1 MTVRLRLPLLFVAAA
16 CIAAVAF
23 ITVWVRSMP
32 YIPLDDTVLR
42 AIQSV
47 EFGPLTAPFSFFRW
61 AGGPGG
67 PYMTAATIVLVLL
80 FNRRAW
86 LLAAMAVAG
95 GVWYEAL
102 LALAHR
108 PRPTVDQVLRI
119 TEHPGA
125 TSFPSGHVI
134 FITINLAVLMLC
146 LGHRYLPRWGL
157 AIGWAVVAAI
167 ALLVAISRVYVG
179 AHWPLDAAASLLTAA
194 GWICLVVSIRRISD
208 PALTG
213 S

>member
-1 MTVRLRLPLLFVAAA
+1 M
-16 CIAAVAF
+16 AVAGLTALVKSF
-23 ITVWVRSMP
+23 P
-32 YIPLDDTVLR
+32 YIALDDAVLR

-47 EFGPLTAPFSFFRW
+47 DLGSLAAPLPVFRW

-67 PYMTAATIVLVLL
+67 LYMTAATILLVLV

-86 LLAAMAVAG
+86 LLAVTAIVG

-102 LALAHR
+102 IALAHR
-108 PRPTVDQVLRI
+108 PRPTAEQVLRI

-146 LGHRYLPRWGL
+146 VGHRYLPARGR

-179 AHWPLDAAASLLTAA
+179 AHWPTDVLASLLVAT
-194 GWICLVVSIRRISD
+194 GWLCLVVCVRRISD
-208 PALTG
+208 PALG
-213 S
+213 KN

>member
-1 MTVRLRLPLLFVAAA
+1 LLIVAAA
-16 CIAAVAF
+16 CAMAVAALTALVMSF
-23 ITVWVRSMP
+23 P
-32 YIPLDDTVLR
+32 YIGLDDAVLR

-47 EFGPLTAPFSFFRW
+47 DLGPLTAPFAFFRW

-67 PYMTAATIVLVLL
+67 LYMTAATILLVLL

-86 LLAAMAVAG
+86 LLAVTAIVG

-102 LALAHR
+102 IALAHR
-108 PRPTVDQVLRI
+108 PRPTAEQVLRI

-146 LGHRYLPRWGL
+146 VGYRYLPARGR

-179 AHWPLDAAASLLTAA
+179 AHWPTDVLASLLVAT
-194 GWICLVVSIRRISD
+194 GWLCLVVSLRRISD
-208 PALTG
+208 PALG
-213 S
+213 KN